1 MRNREKRVLTP
12 VGAIARGV
20 AAAAAGTTA
29 MDVAQY
35 LEYRRGE
42 GKTDFFDW
50 ETSAGLSDW
59 ESAPAPAQ
67 LAKRLYEAL
76 TGRELKPEMARLANN
91 AVHWATGLGWGGL
104 YGVVAGSR
112 PSPKVRYGLLWG
124 TLVWASG
131 YVVLPLAGLYK
142 PIWEYDAKTLAKDLG
157 AHLVYGLTTAATF
170 RAARSMA
177 LTVPTWT
184 LDV

>member
-91 AVHWATGLGWGGL
+91 AAHWATARGKQPAAALSEP
-104 YGVVAGSR
+104 AR
-112 PSPKVRYGLLWG
+112 PWPR
-124 TLVWASG
+124 SG
-131 YVVLPLAGLYK
+131 HCGPNSLSQK
-142 PIWEYDAKTLAKDLG
+142 W
-157 AHLVYGLTTAATF
+157 H
-170 RAARSMA
+170 
-177 LTVPTWT
+177 
-184 LDV
+184 